1 MTKFNRDK
9 IEDVGV
15 EETENKL
22 VVKPEVKQQERQ
34 KVENVNK
41 GQRKKD
47 TLV

>member
-1 MTKFNRDK
+1 MTKFSRDK
-9 IEDVGV
+9 IEDVRV

-22 VVKPEVKQQERQ
+22 VVKPEVKQERQ

>member
-1 MTKFNRDK
+1 MTKFSRDK
-9 IEDVGV
+9 IEYVGV

-22 VVKPEVKQQERQ
+22 VVKPEVKQERQ